1 MLYIQTTPD
10 YDWNEFNLAQNPE
23 DTLLPLGSSDEFML
37 NKAITLITGTNRNTR
52 NITMSSQTIQRSQP
66 IYQSIDRHTTGG
78 VLLCPIEM
86 E

>member
-1 MLYIQTTPD
+1 MQALPPIMRWT
-10 YDWNEFNLAQNPE
+10 EFNLAQNPE
-23 DTLLPLGSSDEFML
+23 DTLLPLGSPDEFML

-52 NITMSSQTIQRSQP
+52 NITMPSQAILRSQP